1 MADLMTNPNIV
12 KVGLGLR
19 SDTAKLKITF
29 PEFPPTASFQ
39 AVFDLSDY
47 DTRGLARLCVEELG

>member
-19 SDTAKLKITF
+19 SDTDKLKITF
-29 PEFPPTASFQ
+29 PDFPPTSSFQ
-39 AVFDLSDY
+39 SLFDLSDY
-47 DTRGLARLCVEELG
+47 DKRGLAKL